1 MKDAIKKIKEL
12 EKELKSVQKRMDKV
26 RTCKEYDFLIDEEYS
41 IVFDIK
47 LEAERLIT
55 YCSWHIEDVDEK
67 HLESVGTGRKIYG
80 LLEMADIR
88 NARKNIK

>member
-1 MKDAIKKIKEL
+1 MKDTIKKIKEL
-12 EKELKSVQKRMDKV
+12 EKELKSVQKRMSKV
-26 RTCKEYDFLIDEEYS
+26 RNCKEYDFLIDEEYS

-47 LEAERLIT
+47 LEAERLMT
-55 YCSWHIEDVDEK
+55 YCSWHIEDIDK
-67 HLESVGTGRKIYG
+67 MHLESVGTGRKIYG